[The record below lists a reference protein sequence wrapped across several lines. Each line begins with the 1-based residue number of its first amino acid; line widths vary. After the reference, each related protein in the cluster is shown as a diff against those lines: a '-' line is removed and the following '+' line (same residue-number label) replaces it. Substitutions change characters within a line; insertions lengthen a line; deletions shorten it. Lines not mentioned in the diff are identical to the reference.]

1 MIHSTVSAPK
11 GEKTKY
17 RLAES
22 MKECMKSTPVEEITV
37 RQICEICGVTRQT
50 FYRNFLDKYDLINWY
65 FDKLLTKSFEHMGR
79 GTTVFDSLEKKFTYI
94 QKEKAFFAAAFRYDK
109 QNSLREHDFDLIL
122 AFYEN
127 LIHEKSGSPVSPEM
141 HFLLEMYCQGSITMT
156 VKWVLTGMDLTPSEF
171 AALLVRA
178 MPEDLKKLFRNLQL
192 LSESACQ
199 SGACRLRKWF
209 FRHSLVIFHKFCSV
223 VFVTMAIF
231 FKVLHFASSV
241 TFFFP
246 SGFVNIITSSVKPFI
261 HFRREFFNHGKSY

>member
-1 MIHSTVSAPK
+1 MV
-11 GEKTKY
+11 
-17 RLAES
+17 
-22 MKECMKSTPVEEITV
+22 
-37 RQICEICGVTRQT
+37 
-50 FYRNFLDKYDLINWY
+50 INWY

-192 LSESACQ
+192 LS
-199 SGACRLRKWF
+199 
-209 FRHSLVIFHKFCSV
+209 
-223 VFVTMAIF
+223 
-231 FKVLHFASSV
+231 
-241 TFFFP
+241 
-246 SGFVNIITSSVKPFI
+246 
-261 HFRREFFNHGKSY
+261 